1 MTNHIV
7 TTYTRSIFDDDIE
20 EDSIED
26 FSDEPSSVTVVSFDR
41 AEMLARVIQEEVD
54 LADGKYNTF
63 DEDDNRVGYRATF
76 DNKDVN
82 RIRFNLVH
90 LIDKESRN
98 LKAYDIEVKAVPES
112 NTLYIS
118 IMPYMPF
125 FTTILDMY
133 DGNEAQQID
142 ALMQQAIATLAE
154 GWLFKRLMDNNEISG

>member
-41 AEMLARVIQEEVD
+41 AEMLVRVIREGVD
-54 LADGKYNTF
+54 LADGKYNTVGE
-63 DEDDNRVGYRATF
+63 DENRVGYRATL
-76 DNKDVN
+76 DDKNAN
-82 RIRFNLVH
+82 NIRFNLVH

-98 LKAYDIEVKAVPES
+98 LKAYDIEVKAVPKS
-112 NTLYIS
+112 NKLYIS

-142 ALMQQAIATLAE
+142 ALMQQAIDNLAK
-154 GWLFKRLMDNNEISG
+154 GWLFQRLMDNNES